1 MFSPLIRRVR
11 QQRDVAGTLD
21 RFRQHALMR
30 RTTTGDSSRQDLASF
45 GQVVLQQPDV
55 FEIDKVY
62 FVDTE
67 ATNASPVHTPAT
79 AASAHWA
86 SIAIVVRIIAT
97 ALAVFII
104 G

>member
-1 MFSPLIRRVR
+1 
-11 QQRDVAGTLD
+11 
-21 RFRQHALMR
+21 
-30 RTTTGDSSRQDLASF
+30 
-45 GQVVLQQPDV
+45 
-55 FEIDKVY
+55 
-62 FVDTE
+62 
-67 ATNASPVHTPAT
+67 VHTPAT